1 MDRLLEIERFA
12 EALGSAADI
21 DALFA
26 VVGLE
31 VARLGFERYNY
42 GLMSGLEGAHSGFF
56 RGTYPTEWSE
66 RYVGRRYE
74 ADDPVI
80 HALARTLRPFTFR
93 DANGGP
99 HVTKAQRLVPDE
111 AREFGLISGCA
122 VGVSGPGAARARFA
136 LVSSAAHDEFE
147 KDFLRHRHEIYL
159 IATYTHERAIELI
172 APARPELR
180 VRLTPR
186 ETEVLK
192 WAAMGKSNWEI
203 ANILSVAEPT
213 IKEHVSNACGK
224 FGVKTKTHAVSLAI
238 WHGYIS
244 L

>member
-1 MDRLLEIERFA
+1 MDRLQEIDRFA

-26 VVGLE
+26 VVGRE
-31 VARLGFERYNY
+31 VARLGFQRYNY
-42 GLMSGLEGAHSGFF
+42 ALMSGLDGGHNGFF
-56 RGTYPTEWSE
+56 KGTYPAAWSE

-74 ADDPVI
+74 ADDPVT
-80 HALARTLRPFTFR
+80 HLLARTLRPFTFR
-93 DANGGP
+93 DAAGGA
-99 HVTKAQRLVPDE
+99 HVTNVQRLVHDE
-111 AREFGLISGCA
+111 AREFGLMSGCA

-136 LVSSAAHDEFE
+136 LASSAAHDAFE
-147 KDFLRHRHEIYL
+147 KDFQHHRHEIYL
-159 IATYTHERAIELI
+159 IATYTHERAIELL
-172 APARPELR
+172 APTTPALR

-186 ETEVLK
+186 EAEVLK

-213 IKEHVSNACGK
+213 IKEHVSNICGK
-224 FGVKTKTHAVSLAI
+224 FGVKTKTHAASLAV